1 MRGLIG
7 IIAAFLLYATMPA
20 AADPSAAGL
29 AWSDLPPVPP
39 PPGKDGQLG
48 LGGPF
53 VGTSSGAILVAGG
66 ANFPDGPP
74 WHGGKKVWCDAV
86 YVLPEPGAGPPQ
98 WLTGLEM
105 RLPRPLAYGVSVTTE
120 EGVVCIGGCDRET
133 CYRDVFVLRWD
144 SVTRKI
150 ETGPLPPLPRPLATM
165 AGARAGDSIY
175 VAGGQETARDPAAT
189 KNFWALDLSARGRP
203 ADFRWREL
211 PPWPGPARIAA
222 VAAAQ
227 ENGGEPRF
235 YLFSGRNVSPGAATE
250 LLTDAYEFS
259 PRGGQWRR
267 LADVAPAGETPRCVM
282 AAPAAAVDGRILIF
296 GGDDGG
302 RFLRQERLE
311 RAVRAAADPQ
321 QREPLARLLAEWCDG
336 HPGFGRDILAYNVDT
351 NTWTKAG
358 ELPATS
364 RLTTAAALWR
374 SAIVIPTGEV
384 RPGVRTPAVWQA
396 TTYQGSAKP

>member
-7 IIAAFLLYATMPA
+7 IIAAFLLSATMPA

-53 VGTSSGAILVAGG
+53 VGTSGGAVLVAGG

-74 WHGGKKVWCDAV
+74 WHGGKKVWCDSV
-86 YVLPEPGAGPPQ
+86 YVLQEQAGGPPR

-105 RLPRPLAYGVSVTTE
+105 RLPRPLAYGASVQAAD
-120 EGVVCIGGCDRET
+120 GVVCIGGCDREA

-150 ETGPLPPLPRPLATM
+150 ETEPLPPLPRPLAMM
-165 AGARAGDSIY
+165 AAARAGDVIY
-175 VAGGQETARDPAAT
+175 VAGGQEAAKDPVVT
-189 KNFWALDLSARGRP
+189 KNFWSLNLLTRGRP
-203 ADFRWREL
+203 GGFRWREL
-211 PPWPGPARIAA
+211 EAWPGPARISA
-222 VAAAQ
+222 VAAAM
-227 ENGGEPRF
+227 EIGGSPRF
-235 YLFSGRNVSPGAATE
+235 YLFSGRNVAHAGVD
-250 LLTDAYEFS
+250 LLTDAYEFN
-259 PRGGQWRR
+259 PKTGRWRR
-267 LADVAPAGETPRCVM
+267 LADIALPGEKPRCVM
-282 AAPAAAVDGRILIF
+282 AAPAAAVDGRILVF

-302 RFLRQERLE
+302 RFLRQEHLE
-311 RAVRAAADPQ
+311 RAVRGAAGPAE
-321 QREPLARLLAEWCDG
+321 REPLARQLAEWCDG
-336 HPGFGRDILAYNVDT
+336 HPGFSRDILAYIVNT

-374 SAIVIPTGEV
+374 GTIVIPTGEV